1 MKRVLFPLVLYL
13 SILPSA
19 AQDAATDPLYQ
30 KVEAFGRVL
39 PQEKVYLHLD
49 NTCYF
54 LGDTIWYK
62 GYVTQGNTGTLTS
75 LSRILYVELLTP
87 DGYLVERQQL
97 EMPDG
102 MANGMFVLTDSL
114 YAGYYELRAYTRWM
128 LNFGQREHPHGGWIV
143 DAFYNADMAR
153 DFLRDYDKLYSRVF
167 PVYDK
172 PEEEGRFPKD
182 MTVRPLRRYYKTRS
196 GKPETDL
203 RFYPEGGQ
211 LVAGTDGRVALELNT
226 EEGEHLK
233 GVDITIRDK
242 DKQEVARCRT
252 DERGRAVFTLR
263 NISPSGGYQ
272 AVFSLR
278 GNSYEKDLPEVA
290 ESGCALT
297 VVQDDSAVVARVQA
311 VDAEGPLA
319 LHVMSQGVSRFYQP
333 LNGETS
339 VSIPLDSLPTG
350 VNQLTVF
357 NAEGRIY
364 ADRLFFVN
372 HHDYDAPRLA
382 VSGIRT
388 QYEPFDSITL
398 RLQLSD
404 PTDSVAGLSLSVR
417 DRATEELTYDNGTM
431 LTEMLLASEIRGFV
445 ENPGYYFEADDSIR
459 RRALDLLLMVQG
471 WRRYEWRTMAGI
483 EPFEPQSPPETRQT
497 LNGSVHRGYSLF
509 PDNEPGERSFITT
522 LMKTDLTQP
531 IDFNTTE
538 NCAWEYRGMSL
549 QQIYGTLIPK
559 MDKEANIFASFSQGE
574 ETLNQMAKTENG
586 SFCIPTP
593 KLYGNYILELT
604 GTDADI
610 APHMAFTEKY
620 SKGFN
625 DETAEPLF
633 YVKLDHFFP
642 KFPKPYSYYQDASI
656 LVDSAMPSDSL
667 SFTNR
672 RLPAVQVST
681 KKGGLRKLDRNKP
694 AVVMDAYD
702 AFNLAADYGLNGG
715 KHDWR
720 TFSQQ
725 VAVATVADM
734 GLDRRYFIQEQYNG
748 KAQNLKANENVDWR
762 NSLRKHEW
770 DVEIEVPQAKA
781 VSISKETIK
790 KYRLLRNLDKLYI
803 YTDYAPREQGS
814 WRYEQSNQPEVI
826 IDYRLFPDGGYQR
839 TYRDRHYVLR
849 GYAVCDD
856 FYSPDYSRRPL
867 PDVKDHRRT
876 LLWMPDVKFDK
887 EGKATV
893 RLYNNSKPT
902 AISIEAEGITRN
914 GKPIQFKSN
923 GQ

>member
-1 MKRVLFPLVLYL
+1 MLFI
-13 SILPSA
+13 SILSVT
-19 AQDAATDPLYQ
+19 AQPTAGTDSLYQ
-30 KVEAFGRVL
+30 KVEVLGQIL

-54 LGDTIWYK
+54 VGDTIWYK
-62 GYVTQGNTGTLTS
+62 GYVTQSDKRTLTE
-75 LSRILYVELLTP
+75 LSKILYVELLTP
-87 DGYLVERQQL
+87 DGYVVERQQL

-172 PEEEGRFPKD
+172 PEEEGRYPKD
-182 MTVRPLRRYYKTRS
+182 MTVRPLRRYHKTRS

-252 DERGRAVFTLR
+252 DERGRTVFTLR

-278 GNSYEKDLPEVA
+278 GNSYEKYLPEVA

-297 VVQDDSAVVARVQA
+297 VVQDDSTVVARVQA

-333 LNGETS
+333 LNGETV

-417 DRATEELTYDNGTM
+417 DRATEEFSYDNGTM

-459 RRALDLLLMVQG
+459 RRALDLLMMVQG
-471 WRRYEWRTMAGI
+471 WRRYDWKTLAGTDTIAMRYLPEKSQTLAGEVHPVYSLYEDQDFGKEVLIPAIDPSPI
-483 EPFEPQSPPETRQT
+483 EFYTTAYEYPNFRKLFTLQDLYGHGISKLKKEVNVIASYVQSPYT
-497 LNGSVHRGYSLF
+497 LDV
-509 PDNEPGERSFITT
+509 
-522 LMKTDLTQP
+522 MQV
-531 IDFNTTE
+531 
-538 NCAWEYRGMSL
+538 
-549 QQIYGTLIPK
+549 
-559 MDKEANIFASFSQGE
+559 
-574 ETLNQMAKTENG
+574 TENG
-586 SFCIPTP
+586 TFYMDMP
-593 KLYGNYILELT
+593 KVYEDYILSLFA
-604 GTDADI
+604 TDKKDPVADYNEQRKEGY
-610 APHMAFTEKY
+610 M
-620 SKGFN
+620 
-625 DETAEPLF
+625 DETEYPNY
-633 YVKLDHFFP
+633 YVKLHYFHP
-642 KFPKPYSYYQDASI
+642 VFPKPYTFYQDHWRQDPYGLAPEG
-656 LVDSAMPSDSL
+656 MPEADRQL
-667 SFTNR
+667 PTVTVRNR
-672 RLPAVQVST
+672 RN
-681 KKGGLRKLDRNKP
+681 GLRKLDNSKP
-694 AVVMDAYD
+694 AFVIEAYE
-702 AFNLAADYGLNGG
+702 AHNLTTDYGLNGG
-715 KHDWR
+715 MFDWR
-720 TFSQQ
+720 TFSAQL
-725 VAVATVADM
+725 ATALLGDM
-734 GLDRRYFIQEQYNG
+734 GMERHFFLQERFDGTPLRLKINETAG
-748 KAQNLKANENVDWR
+748 KRDFKA
-762 NSLRKHEW
+762 SGY
-770 DVEIEVPQAKA
+770 
-781 VSISKETIK
+781 SISPKVLN
-790 KYRLLRNLDKLYI
+790 KYKQLRYLDKIYI
-803 YTDYAPREQGS
+803 YTDCAPREQGS
-814 WRYEQSNQPEVI
+814 WKYKQDNQPEVI
-826 IDYRLFPDGGYQR
+826 IDYRLLPDGTYQHS
-839 TYRDRHYVLR
+839 YRDRHYVLR

-856 FYSPDYSRRPL
+856 FYSPDYSQRPL
-867 PDVKDHRRT
+867 PDTKDYRRT

-893 RLYNNSKPT
+893 RLYNNCKQT
-902 AISIEAEGITRN
+902 AISIEAEGITRS
-914 GKPIQFKSN
+914 GKPIVWKKQD
-923 GQ
+923 

>member
-1 MKRVLFPLVLYL
+1 MHKLMKRISFSLVLYL
-13 SILPSA
+13 SVLSVA
-19 AQDAATDPLYQ
+19 AQPAAGTDSLYQ
-30 KVEAFGRVL
+30 KVEVFGQIL

-62 GYVTQGNTGTLTS
+62 GYVTQSNTGTLTS
-75 LSRILYVELLTP
+75 LSKILYVELLTP
-87 DGYLVERQQL
+87 DGYVVKRQQL

-128 LNFGQREHPHGGWIV
+128 LNFGQREHPHTAWV
-143 DAFYNADMAR
+143 EDMFYNRQMAR
-153 DFLRDYDKLYSRVF
+153 DFFRDYDKLYSRVF

-172 PEEEGRFPKD
+172 PEEPGHYSKD

-196 GKPETDL
+196 GKPETNL

-252 DERGRAVFTLR
+252 DERGRGVFTLK
-263 NISPSGGYQ
+263 NISASGGYQ
-272 AVFSLR
+272 AEFALR
-278 GNSYEKDLPEVA
+278 GNSYEEDLPEVA

-311 VDAEGPLA
+311 VGAEGPLA
-319 LHVMSQGVSRFYQP
+319 LHVMSQGVSRFYRP

-398 RLQLSD
+398 RLQLTD
-404 PTDSVAGLSLSVR
+404 PTDSVAGLSLAVR
-417 DRATEELTYDNGTM
+417 DRATEEFSYDNGTM

-459 RRALDLLLMVQG
+459 RRALDLLMMVQG
-471 WRRYEWRTMAGI
+471 WRRYDWKTLAGTDTIAMRYLPEKSQTLAGEVHPVYSLYEDQDFGKEVLIPAIDPSPI
-483 EPFEPQSPPETRQT
+483 EFYTTAYEYPNFRKLFTLQDLYGHGISKLKKEVNVIASYVQSPYT
-497 LNGSVHRGYSLF
+497 LDV
-509 PDNEPGERSFITT
+509 
-522 LMKTDLTQP
+522 MQV
-531 IDFNTTE
+531 
-538 NCAWEYRGMSL
+538 
-549 QQIYGTLIPK
+549 
-559 MDKEANIFASFSQGE
+559 
-574 ETLNQMAKTENG
+574 TENG
-586 SFCIPTP
+586 TFYMDMP
-593 KLYGNYILELT
+593 KVYEDYILSLFAS
-604 GTDADI
+604 DKKDPVADYNEQRKEGY
-610 APHMAFTEKY
+610 M
-620 SKGFN
+620 
-625 DETAEPLF
+625 DETEYPNY
-633 YVKLDHFFP
+633 YVKLHYFHP
-642 KFPKPYSYYQDASI
+642 IFPKPYTFYQDHWRQDPYGLAPEG
-656 LVDSAMPSDSL
+656 MPEADRQL
-667 SFTNR
+667 PTVTVRNR
-672 RLPAVQVST
+672 RN
-681 KKGGLRKLDRNKP
+681 GLRKLDNSKP
-694 AVVMDAYD
+694 AFVIDAYE
-702 AFNLAADYGLNGG
+702 AHNLTTDYGLNGG
-715 KHDWR
+715 MFDWR
-720 TFSQQ
+720 TFSAQL
-725 VAVATVADM
+725 ATALLGDM
-734 GLDRRYFIQEQYNG
+734 GMERHFFLQERFDGTPLRLKINETAG
-748 KAQNLKANENVDWR
+748 KRDFKA
-762 NSLRKHEW
+762 SGY
-770 DVEIEVPQAKA
+770 
-781 VSISKETIK
+781 SISPKVLN
-790 KYRLLRNLDKLYI
+790 KYKQLRYLDKIYI

-814 WRYEQSNQPEVI
+814 WKYTQDNQPEVI
-826 IDYRLFPDGGYQR
+826 IDYRLLPDGTYQHS
-839 TYRDRHYVLR
+839 YRDRHYVLR

-867 PDVKDHRRT
+867 PDTKDYRRT

-893 RLYNNSKPT
+893 RLFNNSKQT
-902 AISIEAEGITRN
+902 AISIEAEGITRS
-914 GKPIQFKSN
+914 GKPIVWKKQD
-923 GQ
+923 